1 VFQEKFVNRDKFKII
16 IAGSGGIGRAAGLL
30 LKELAD
36 FSVDIY
42 LGDRDE
48 NIAQEAVSWIK
59 KDSNRNRKVSS
70 FVMPSKDSDENF
82 NQLLSHAD
90 IVLDCL
96 PGNQAPRIAKL
107 ARDFGLHYVNLTEYV
122 METQEV
128 RKIASGADKGFILQA
143 GLAPGFINVLANGL
157 FQQFCRNYKVEK
169 VDSVNMKVGALT
181 QNAYPPHFYGFTWSP
196 VGVAT
201 LYIKP
206 AKIVRDF
213 KMTVKAS
220 LTERSKIILHGIE
233 YEEDLTSGGAAD
245 LPEALAGKTRNL
257 DYKTIRYPRHYNW
270 VEGILKQIPHGE
282 DRVEQLQAIMEQ
294 SIPATDEDLVVIYAS
309 VSGKDHQGRLRIL
322 EKYFLIKPLEV
333 AGKTMRAIQAT
344 TAAGLV
350 ECARLLLSNQYSG
363 CILQSQI
370 KPEDFLEGP
379 FVSYV
384 YQSIN

>member
-1 VFQEKFVNRDKFKII
+1 MSHTKFKVI

-30 LKELAD
+30 LRELAD
-36 FSVDIY
+36 FSVDLY
-42 LGDRDE
+42 LGDRFE
-48 NIAQEAVSWIK
+48 KVSREASVWIS
-59 KDSNRNRKVSS
+59 KDSKSNGEVSH
-70 FVMPSKDSDENF
+70 FVMPSKDSDANF
-82 NQLLSHAD
+82 NRLLSQAD

-107 ARDFGLHYVNLTEYV
+107 AREYGLHYVNLTEYV
-122 METQEV
+122 KETQEV
-128 RKIASGADKGFILQA
+128 REIASGAEKGFILQA

-157 FQQFCRNYKVEK
+157 FQQFCRDFK
-169 VDSVNMKVGALT
+169 VDKVGSVNMKVGALT

-206 AKIVRDF
+206 AKIIRDF
-213 KMTVKAS
+213 QTTIKAS

-257 DYKTIRYPRHYNW
+257 DYKTIRYPGHFSW
-270 VEGILKQIPHGE
+270 IESILRQIPHGE
-282 DRVEQLQAIMEQ
+282 DRVEKLQAKMEET
-294 SIPATDEDLVVIYAS
+294 IPATEEDLVVIYAS
-309 VSGKDHQGRLRIL
+309 VSGNDHMGRLRIL
-322 EKYFLIKPLEV
+322 ERYFLIKPLV
-333 AGKTMRAIQAT
+333 VNGKTMRAIQAT

-350 ECARLLLSNQYSG
+350 ECGRLLLSNQYSG
-363 CILQSQI
+363 CVLQSQL
-370 KPEDFLEGP
+370 KPEDYLEGP
-379 FVSYV
+379 FISHV

>member
-1 VFQEKFVNRDKFKII
+1 MNRAKFKVI
-16 IAGSGGIGRAAGLL
+16 IAGSGGIGQAAGLL
-30 LKELAD
+30 LRELAD

-42 LGDRDE
+42 LGDRYE
-48 NIAQEAVSWIK
+48 KVSQAAAVWIK
-59 KDSNRNRKVSS
+59 NDSNQNGEVSP
-70 FVMPSKDSDENF
+70 FVMPLRDIDKNF
-82 NQLLSHAD
+82 TRLLSQAD

-107 ARDFGLHYVNLTEYV
+107 AREHGLHYVNLSEYV
-122 METQEV
+122 KETQEV
-128 RKIASGADKGFILQA
+128 KEIACGAEKGFILQA

-157 FQQFCRNYKVEK
+157 FQQFCRNFKVEK
-169 VDSVNMKVGALT
+169 VESVNMKVGALT

-201 LYIKP
+201 LYVRP

-213 KMTVKAS
+213 QTTIKAS

-245 LPEALAGKTRNL
+245 LPEELAGKTRNL
-257 DYKTIRYPRHYNW
+257 DYKTIRYPGHYSW
-270 VEGILKQIPHGE
+270 IESLLRQIPHGE
-282 DRVEQLQAIMEQ
+282 DRVEKLQAIMEQ
-294 SIPATDEDLVVIYAS
+294 TIPATDEDLVVIYAS
-309 VSGKDHQGRLRIL
+309 GYGNVDQGRKRIL
-322 EKYFLIKPLEV
+322 EKYFLIKPLVV
-333 AGKTMRAIQAT
+333 AGKTLRAIQAT

-363 CILQSQI
+363 CVLQSQI

-379 FVSYV
+379 FVSHI
-384 YQSIN
+384 YQSVN

>member
-1 VFQEKFVNRDKFKII
+1 VSHTKFKVI

-30 LKELAD
+30 LRELAD
-36 FSVDIY
+36 FSVDLY
-42 LGDRDE
+42 LGDRFE
-48 NIAQEAVSWIK
+48 KVSREASVWIS
-59 KDSNRNRKVSS
+59 KDSKSNGEVSH
-70 FVMPSKDSDENF
+70 FVMPSKDSDANF
-82 NQLLSHAD
+82 NRLLSQAD

-107 ARDFGLHYVNLTEYV
+107 AREYGLHYVNLTEYV
-122 METQEV
+122 KETQEV
-128 RKIASGADKGFILQA
+128 REIASGAEKGFILQA

-157 FQQFCRNYKVEK
+157 FQQFCRDFK
-169 VDSVNMKVGALT
+169 VDKVGSVNMKVGALT

-206 AKIVRDF
+206 AKIIRDF
-213 KMTVKAS
+213 QTTIKAS

-257 DYKTIRYPRHYNW
+257 DYKTIRYPGHFSW
-270 VEGILKQIPHGE
+270 IESILRQIPHGE
-282 DRVEQLQAIMEQ
+282 DRVEKLQAKMEET
-294 SIPATDEDLVVIYAS
+294 IPATEEDLVVIYAS
-309 VSGKDHQGRLRIL
+309 VSGNDHMGRLRIL
-322 EKYFLIKPLEV
+322 ERYFLIKPLV
-333 AGKTMRAIQAT
+333 VNGKTMRAIQAT
-344 TAAGLV
+344 TAAALV

-363 CILQSQI
+363 CVLQSQL
-370 KPEDFLEGP
+370 KPEDYLEGP
-379 FVSYV
+379 FISHV